1 MKVQHKPLGIRNNN
15 PGNIEWGSPWQGLLP
30 EFKRT
35 DPRFAQFA
43 NPVDGIRAIAVTLI
57 TYQDKRRARD
67 GSRID
72 SILEV
77 IERWAPPE
85 DENPTQAY
93 ARGVAKLID
102 GVEHDEE
109 VIDMHYYGH
118 LRPIVEG
125 IIRHENGKGPL
136 NTVNSWYADDVI
148 DEALRRAGVAPEAKA
163 ITAQAVVPAGVATA
177 GAAQLAD
184 SLPTVM
190 LAMQDADS
198 HFTSGSVVRVIFGA
212 AIVGVA
218 GYIAWQQYRKAKIGA
233 A

>member
-1 MKVQHKPLGIRNNN
+1 MKKQPLGIRNNN

-30 EFKRT
+30 AGERT
-35 DPRFAQFA
+35 DSRFCQFMD
-43 NPVDGIRAIAVTLI
+43 PVSGIRAIAMTLI
-57 TYQDKRRARD
+57 TYQDKRQARD

-85 DENPTQAY
+85 DSNPTEAY
-93 ARGVAKLID
+93 ARGIAKLID
-102 GVEHDEE
+102 GVDHDDE
-109 VIDMHYYGH
+109 VIDMHDYNH

-136 NTVNSWYADDVI
+136 ATVNSWYADDVI
-148 DEALRRAGVAPEAKA
+148 VEGLRRAGVTAKA
-163 ITAQAVVPAGVATA
+163 KVITAQTTVPVGVAGA

-184 SLPTVM
+184 SLPAVM
-190 LAMQDADS
+190 TAMQDADS
-198 HFTSGSVVRVIFGA
+198 HFTSGSVVRTVFGV
-212 AIVGVA
+212 AIVCIA
-218 GYIAWQQYRKAKIGA
+218 GYIAYQQYRKAQIGA